1 MPLAAAPSVCCTN
14 SPRLRWQPLCSIFTL
29 CSAFKVPLG
38 PGWVGTFDVPPFQF
52 GAGPFQRLIMLT
64 SCKGGNLPLGR
75 PDTPGLSLVAVIC

>member
-52 GAGPFQRLIMLT
+52 GAGPF
-64 SCKGGNLPLGR
+64 
-75 PDTPGLSLVAVIC
+75 